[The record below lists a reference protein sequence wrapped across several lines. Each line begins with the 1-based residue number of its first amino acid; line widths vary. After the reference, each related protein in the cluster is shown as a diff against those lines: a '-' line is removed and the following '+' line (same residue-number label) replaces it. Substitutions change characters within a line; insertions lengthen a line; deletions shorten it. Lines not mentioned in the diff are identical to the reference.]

1 MFPSFA
7 SQTLELLPATE
18 TTDHGNT
25 VRTYPVPGAVGNV
38 TLRGCVVNPVQ
49 SFEDNNN
56 RTATITQYAVQV
68 PPKYTV
74 NDNDHLVYRGK
85 VYQILGE
92 VQFQPSPTGGM
103 DQLVFTM
110 ERWSG

>member
-7 SQTLELLPATE
+7 SQTLERLPATE

-25 VRTYPVPGAVGNV
+25 VRTYPEPGQGQ

-49 SFEDNNN
+49 SFEDNQG
-56 RTATITQYAVQV
+56 RTATITQYSVQV

-74 NDNDHLVYRGK
+74 DDNDHLVYRGK
-85 VYQILGE
+85 TYQILGE
-92 VQFQPSPTGGM
+92 VQFQPSPTGGL

>member
-7 SQTLELLPATE
+7 AQTIELLPATE

-25 VRTYPVPGAVGNV
+25 VRTYPETG
-38 TLRGCVVNPVQ
+38 TILKGCVVNPVQ
-49 SFEDNNN
+49 TFEDNQN
-56 RTATITQYAVQV
+56 RTATVTQYAVQV

-74 NDNDHLVYRGK
+74 GDDDHIKYRGK
-85 VYQILGE
+85 IYQILGE
-92 VQFQPSPTGGM
+92 VQYQPSPTGAM

>member
-7 SQTLELLPATE
+7 TQTLELLSATE
-18 TTDHGNT
+18 ESDHGNVT
-25 VRTYPVPGAVGNV
+25 RTYPEPGAGT

-49 SFEDNNN
+49 SFEDNQN
-56 RTATITQYAVQV
+56 RTATITQYSVQV

-85 VYQILGE
+85 TYQILGE
-92 VQFQPSPTGGM
+92 VQFQASPTGGM

>member
-7 SQTLELLPATE
+7 AQTLERLPATA

-25 VRTYPVPGAVGNV
+25 VWTYPETGDML
-38 TLRGCVVNPVQ
+38 TGCVVDPVQ
-49 SFEDNNN
+49 SREDNIN
-56 RTATITQYAVQV
+56 RTATITQYSVQV

-74 NDNDHLVYRGK
+74 DDNDHFRYRGK
-85 VYQILGE
+85 VYQIIGE
-92 VQFQPSPTGGM
+92 VQFQPSPTGM
-103 DQLVFTM
+103 LDQLVFTM